1 MSCPAL
7 QMESR
12 PKYYGR
18 EWVSL
23 YYSHLSFMY
32 NCLLLNIGVYE
43 KAHCSCHAVKEIQFV
58 KHGQNFKIKMCLML
72 LWRATVLGCVT
83 DVRILSCCHTTK
95 LLNETKSTHIYS
107 LLLFAAADAC
117 VSSPPLLLLS
127 LVFPRAMVYVTP
139 ALNQLCTGCPFSLN
153 LSSLASE
160 TVWFSCLNA
169 FTTGRLCCD
178 GSCAQT
184 ELQNRL

>member
-32 NCLLLNIGVYE
+32 NCLLLNIGVYG
-43 KAHCSCHAVKEIQFV
+43 KAHCSRHAVKEMQFV
-58 KHGQNFKIKMCLML
+58 KHGQIFTIKCLML

-83 DVRILSCCHTTK
+83 DARIFSCCLKTKHNKVTNWNNIHTYLQLTPVRCCWCLCQLSSSPTSLSCLPLGHGLCHACF
-95 LLNETKSTHIYS
+95 KSTLYRMPFFFK
-107 LLLFAAADAC
+107 LAFAGVRDCMVLVSKCLHRRTAA
-117 VSSPPLLLLS
+117 L
-127 LVFPRAMVYVTP
+127 R
-139 ALNQLCTGCPFSLN
+139 
-153 LSSLASE
+153 
-160 TVWFSCLNA
+160 W
-169 FTTGRLCCD
+169 
-178 GSCAQT
+178 
-184 ELQNRL
+184 